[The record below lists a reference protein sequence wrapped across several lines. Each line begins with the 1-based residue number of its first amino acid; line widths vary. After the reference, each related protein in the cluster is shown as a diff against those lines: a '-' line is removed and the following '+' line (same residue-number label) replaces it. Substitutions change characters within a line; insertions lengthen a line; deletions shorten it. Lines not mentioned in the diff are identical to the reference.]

1 MFKPFLLCTALLC
14 ALPAAAETVSRT
26 LPNGMKVI
34 VREDHRAPV
43 AVSQLWFRV
52 GSVDENPG
60 KTGLSH
66 ALEHMMFK
74 GTHSVPA
81 GEFS

>member
-1 MFKPFLLCTALLC
+1 MFKPFLLCAALLC

-43 AVSQLWFRV
+43 AVSQL
-52 GSVDENPG
+52 
-60 KTGLSH
+60 
-66 ALEHMMFK
+66 
-74 GTHSVPA
+74 
-81 GEFS
+81 